1 MEEQRDWLMLGIV
14 AIITTI
20 ATLLKAISGGAALSP
35 RDTLMRL
42 IAKALWTGIGAA
54 GIWSAI
60 SEFRELAPA
69 TAVAIS
75 AGVTMLGVDFI
86 ESALA
91 RQATKKLEMEPPTAP
106 QPPAGGEEDG
116 TVRELQ

>member
-1 MEEQRDWLMLGIV
+1 MEDQRDWLMLAIV

-20 ATLLKAISGGAALSP
+20 ATLLKAISSGAALAP
-35 RDTLMRL
+35 RDMLMRL
-42 IAKALWTGIGAA
+42 IAKALWTGIGAS

-69 TAVAIS
+69 IAVAIS

-86 ESALA
+86 ERALEQLA
-91 RQATKKLEMEPPTAP
+91 VRRLDVT
-106 QPPAGGEEDG
+106 PPAKQEVPDG
-116 TVRELQ
+116 PDTDVG